1 MELTLFV
8 IVGAIAVISAAM
20 MLISENAIYSALF
33 LILNFACIAF
43 FFLMLNA
50 PFLAMVQ
57 ITVYA
62 GAIMVLFLFV
72 IMLLGAERVTSAT
85 VTVDLWQSR
94 LTIPVAIVF
103 ALVFLVIASAAIID
117 SDIDHI
123 EAEKIDPHIRV
134 VHAFSEAPNVDVY
147 LDDELIAANVS
158 YKGSTDFE
166 VWDQTGLQTV
176 KMVEAGT
183 EKSGKALAE
192 KTVEI
197 NEGEAISFVVI
208 ASDSSDAKAGLAV
221 ATEKVAFNDEQG
233 TSRVIAINALP
244 NWSFV
249 DVVNTSDGDAMLV
262 DNLAY
267 GIPSAG
273 FLLDKGE
280 HSIGVFPDGNDNMAL
295 ASLKNHEFD
304 DNTSLLWVITDERQ
318 AGNAF
323 ENVLLN
329 FEVDGSP
336 SFGSPTHVGR
346 LLFTRYV
353 LPFEMVS
360 LLLLVAMIG
369 AIVLTHEAL
378 AVRRQPMRQLAN
390 PPAGLEQPIIGEPN
404 K

>member
-72 IMLLGAERVTSAT
+72 IMLLGAERVTSAS
-85 VTVDLWQSR
+85 VDLWQGR
-94 LTIPVAIVF
+94 LTIPVAIAF

-158 YKGSTDFE
+158 YKSNTDFE
-166 VWDQTGLQTV
+166 VWEQTGLQTV
-176 KMVEAGT
+176 SMFEAGIDPA
-183 EKSGKALAE
+183 SGRPLAAQ
-192 KTVEI
+192 TVEI

-208 ASDSSDAKAGLAV
+208 ASDSADAVAGLAV

-233 TSRVIAINALP
+233 TSRVIAINALHK
-244 NWSFV
+244 WDFV
-249 DVVNTSDGDAMLV
+249 DVLNTSDGNAVLV

-273 FLLDKGE
+273 FLLDKGD
-280 HSIGVFPDGNDNMAL
+280 HSIGVYADGKDIAIANWKDQ
-295 ASLKNHEFD
+295 EFD
-304 DNTSLLWVITDERQ
+304 DNKSLLWVITEERQ
-318 AGNAF
+318 SGNAF
-323 ENVLLN
+323 ESVLLN

-369 AIVLTHEAL
+369 AIVLTHETL
-378 AVRRQPMRQLAN
+378 AVRRQPVRQLAN